1 MEQTSH
7 VELAK
12 LGLNSRSTTYCVILK
27 KSFNIF
33 EPWFPHLMIKDFCAD
48 YRRQGTWKYLTQ
60 NKLVSTNSPSA
71 GYSTTDIKKES
82 LRLYLL
88 SWSGIY
94 MTTPIMEL
102 AGMGWKAKETLQG
115 YPRTHPQR
123 TRYKLSLL
131 GNATWA
137 HWNVATIK
145 SWVWSMVRKRMRM
158 RGRKRKRGRRR
169 LCEQ

>member
-12 LGLNSRSTTYCVILK
+12 LGLNSRSTTYCVMLK

-71 GYSTTDIKKES
+71 GYSTTDIKKNLSGYIFYHGLE
-82 LRLYLL
+82 YTWQHL
-88 SWSGIY
+88 SWS
-94 MTTPIMEL
+94 
-102 AGMGWKAKETLQG
+102 
-115 YPRTHPQR
+115 
-123 TRYKLSLL
+123 
-131 GNATWA
+131 
-137 HWNVATIK
+137 
-145 SWVWSMVRKRMRM
+145 
-158 RGRKRKRGRRR
+158 
-169 LCEQ
+169 